1 VVAIILKL
9 ALRKRGWAMKPELT
23 ATPRLAP
30 GVRLN
35 EKTEQPRMLLMPER
49 ALRLIGPSLEIVQLC
64 DGKHTVQQI
73 AEKLHALYSKAEPQ
87 RITDDLLG
95 YLALLHDERAL
106 DF

>member
-1 VVAIILKL
+1 
-9 ALRKRGWAMKPELT
+9 MKPELT

-35 EKTEQPRMLLMPER
+35 EKNQQPRMLLLAAGGE
-49 ALRLIGPSLEIVQLC
+49 LRLSGPSLEIVQLC

-73 AEKLHALYSKAEPQ
+73 AEKLHALYAKAEPQ

-95 YLALLHDERAL
+95 YLERLHEQRAIE
-106 DF
+106 F

>member
-1 VVAIILKL
+1 
-9 ALRKRGWAMKPELT
+9 MKPELT

-35 EKTEQPRMLLMPER
+35 DKSQLPRTLLMPER
-49 ALRLIGPSLEIVQLC
+49 ALRLNGPSLEIVQLC
-64 DGKHTVQQI
+64 DGNHTVQQI

-95 YLALLHDERAL
+95 YLALLHNERAI

>member
-1 VVAIILKL
+1 
-9 ALRKRGWAMKPELT
+9 MKPELT

-35 EKTEQPRMLLMPER
+35 DKAQLPRTLLMPER
-49 ALRLIGPSLEIVQLC
+49 ALRLNGPSLEIVQLC
-64 DGKHTVQQI
+64 DGNHTVQQI

-95 YLALLHDERAL
+95 YLTLLHDQRAI

>member
-1 VVAIILKL
+1 
-9 ALRKRGWAMKPELT
+9 MKPDLT

-35 EKTEQPRMLLMPER
+35 EKSQQPRTLLMPER
-49 ALRLIGPSLEIVQLC
+49 ALRLNGPSLEIVQLC
-64 DGKHTVQQI
+64 DGNHTVQQI
-73 AEKLHALYSKAEPQ
+73 AEKLHALYPKAEPQ

-95 YLALLHDERAL
+95 YLALLHDQRAI

>member
-1 VVAIILKL
+1 
-9 ALRKRGWAMKPELT
+9 MKPELT

-35 EKTEQPRMLLMPER
+35 DKSQLPRTLLMPER
-49 ALRLIGPSLEIVQLC
+49 ALHLNGPSLEIVQLC
-64 DGKHTVQQI
+64 DGNHTVQQI
-73 AEKLHALYSKAEPQ
+73 AEKLHVLYSKAEPQ

-95 YLALLHDERAL
+95 YLTLLHDQRAI